1 MIKKKGEK
9 MSRYLVKLKPV
20 DSFFFGGEKGFG
32 FNNGKEPL
40 QNNIVKS
47 REFPQQTSILGMIRK
62 EILVLHGYL
71 KEKWDYNDDEKEKNY
86 KLIGKQS
93 FSIDGENQDFGIINS
108 ISPVFIIQETKGSDK
123 FLIKIPKDH
132 NVNNRHN
139 KYNPFKFNNDKGN
152 CLKVKTNLA
161 EEVYLPIDFEAK
173 KGLSEDFIDIQT
185 GDIVSKNK
193 VFIRDCS
200 IGIRLDENYKTKD
213 NSLFRLEKYKFN
225 YDNNYER
232 ADKCFAFI
240 LDVEDGKEK
249 NIFEDYKNIV
259 TLGGEGSH
267 FFISFEKVNFD
278 IKDKI
283 NFINKEK
290 NDFTIKEGISVS
302 TNKEEIKETKRIY
315 QIILLSDTYISKDI
329 YQKNCN
335 YSIST
340 KIDFRNLC
348 SDNYCKNKDEYYYK
362 RLKKSDSKYS
372 LLEKGSVLFATK
384 DNYDRLIKNINNSKF
399 QKIGYNIFI

>member
-1 MIKKKGEK
+1 

-20 DSFFFGGEKGFG
+20 DSFFFGGGKGFG
-32 FNNGKEPL
+32 FNNGKETL

-62 EILVLHGYL
+62 EILVLNSCIR
-71 KEKWDYNDDEKEKNY
+71 EKWDYSKEQQKENN
-86 KLIGKQS
+86 KLIGGRS
-93 FSIDGENQDFGIINS
+93 FNITDENEDFGIINS

-132 NVNNRHN
+132 NVNNRQD
-139 KYNPFKFNNDKGN
+139 KYNPFKFNDDKGN
-152 CLKVKTNLA
+152 YLKVKTNLA

-200 IGIRLDENYKTKD
+200 IGIRLDENHKTKE

-232 ADKCFAFI
+232 EDKYFAFI
-240 LDVEDGKEK
+240 LDVEDGKAT

-259 TLGGEGSH
+259 TLGGEGSY

-290 NDFTIKEGISVS
+290 NDFTIKERILLS

-329 YQKNCN
+329 YEKNCN

-340 KIDFRNLC
+340 KIDFKSLRSEDYNDL
-348 SDNYCKNKDEYYYK
+348 KNENYYK
-362 RLKKSDSKYS
+362 RFEINKIKYS

>member
-1 MIKKKGEK
+1 

-20 DSFFFGGEKGFG
+20 DSFFFGGEKVFD
-32 FNNGKEPL
+32 FYDGKKPL
-40 QNNIVKS
+40 KNNIVKS

-62 EILVLHGYL
+62 EILVLNSCI
-71 KEKWDYNDDEKEKNY
+71 KEKWDYSKEQQKENN
-86 KLIGKQS
+86 KLIGGRS
-93 FSIDGENQDFGIINS
+93 FNITDENQDFGIINS
-108 ISPVFIIQETKGSDK
+108 VSPVFIIQETKGSDK

-132 NVNNRHN
+132 NVNNRHD
-139 KYNPFKFNNDKGN
+139 KYSPFKFNDDKGN

-200 IGIRLDENYKTKD
+200 IGIRLDKNHKTKD

-259 TLGGEGSH
+259 TLGGERSH

-329 YQKNCN
+329 YEKNCN

-348 SDNYCKNKDEYYYK
+348 SDNYCKNKDEYHYK

-384 DNYDRLIKNINNSKF
+384 ENYDRLIKNINNSKF